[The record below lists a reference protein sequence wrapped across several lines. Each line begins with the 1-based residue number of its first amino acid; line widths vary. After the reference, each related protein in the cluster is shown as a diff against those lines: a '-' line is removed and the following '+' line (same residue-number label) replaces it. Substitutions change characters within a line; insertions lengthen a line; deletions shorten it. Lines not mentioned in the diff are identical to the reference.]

1 MSFVPTIV
9 FAGTQNVIIGEL
21 PPDAKLTFT
30 VTRRDCKMLQ
40 YRSALVRKALR
51 GRCGCSR
58 RALHLQNARTLQ
70 RPRRNGHPFQQQ
82 HARRPVD
89 PVLRLDAGHVLIGV

>member
-51 GRCGCSR
+51 GRWDVLV
-58 RALHLQNARTLQ
+58 ALYSSKTLAPYNDLAVTDILFSNNTPGDRSIQ
-70 RPRRNGHPFQQQ
+70 C
-82 HARRPVD
+82 
-89 PVLRLDAGHVLIGV
+89 